1 MITLMELFD
10 VARFPMK
17 DMDSGEAVDSKV
29 VLAHPDAVVEKIGCT
44 SDFEITVRYNKEAHD
59 EEFV

>member
-17 DMDSGEAVDSKV
+17 DMDSGEAVDSKI
-29 VLAHPDAVVEKIGCT
+29 VLAHPDVIVEKIGCT
-44 SDFEITVRYNKEAHD
+44 SDFEITVRYNKED
-59 EEFV
+59 EDEA

>member
-1 MITLMELFD
+1 MITLIELFD

-17 DMDSGEAVDSKV
+17 DMDSGEVVDSKV
-29 VLAHPDAVVEKIGCT
+29 VLANPDAVVEKIGCT
-44 SDFEITVRYNKEAHD
+44 SDFEITVRYNKEAQN

>member
-17 DMDSGEAVDSKV
+17 DMDSGEVVDGKV
-29 VLAHPDAVVEKIGCT
+29 VLAHSDAVVEKIACT
-44 SDFEITVRYNKEAHD
+44 SDLWITVRYKEAQD
-59 EEFV
+59 EDD

>member
-1 MITLMELFD
+1 MITLLELFD

-29 VLAHPDAVVEKIGCT
+29 VLAHPDAVVVKIGCT
-44 SDFEITVRYNKEAHD
+44 SDLWITVRYAKEAQD
-59 EEFV
+59 EDD

>member
-17 DMDSGEAVDSKV
+17 DMDSGEAVDSRV
-29 VLAHPDAVVEKIGCT
+29 VFAHPDAVVEKIACT
-44 SDFEITVRYNKEAHD
+44 SDFWITVRYKEAQD
-59 EEFV
+59 EDD

>member
-10 VARFPMK
+10 VARFPMI

-29 VLAHPDAVVEKIGCT
+29 VLAHPDAIVEKIGCT
-44 SDFEITVRYNKEAHD
+44 SNLDITVRYKKEGQDNA
-59 EEFV
+59 

>member
-17 DMDSGEAVDSKV
+17 DMDSGEVVDSRV
-29 VLAHPDAVVEKIGCT
+29 VLAHPDAVVEKIACT
-44 SDFEITVRYNKEAHD
+44 NDLWITVRYKKEAQD
-59 EEFV
+59 EDD